1 MHRLVLVVCV
11 TAVVVTSP
19 VSAQELED
27 VVHLKNGGVVRG
39 IPIIEQVEGESL
51 RIETTGGNVFAYTM
65 EEIAEIT
72 RE

>member
-1 MHRLVLVVCV
+1 MQRLVLVLCV

-39 IPIIEQVEGESL
+39 TIIEQVEGESL

>member
-27 VVHLKNGGVVRG
+27 VVHLKNDGVVRET
-39 IPIIEQVEGESL
+39 IIEQVEGESL
-51 RIETTGGNVFAYTM
+51 RIETAGGNVFAYTM